1 MDRRNRKPSIVDLVN
16 VLALIVSF
24 ALFLGG
30 LLLMGYS
37 FEVHGFEAAV
47 FLGGIVAVSLSF
59 GLPIHVLTKV
69 D

>member
-1 MDRRNRKPSIVDLVN
+1 MALRDRKPGIVEDVN

-24 ALFLGG
+24 VLFLGG

-37 FEVHGFEAAV
+37 FVIPGLEAAV
-47 FLGGIVAVSLSF
+47 FFAGIIAISLSF
-59 GLPIHVLTKV
+59 GLPIHLLTKV

>member
-1 MDRRNRKPSIVDLVN
+1 MALRGPKPGIVEDVN

-24 ALFLGG
+24 VLFLGG

-37 FEVHGFEAAV
+37 FVVPGFEAAV
-47 FLGGIVAVSLSF
+47 FFGGIIAISLSF
-59 GLPIHVLTKV
+59 GLPIHLLTKV